1 MKVLNKPAR
10 PSKAGERSAP
20 LASSA
25 KSSSLALRRDPG
37 NDVPHRFLQ
46 ARLEV
51 GDPHDPLEREA
62 DRVAEEVMRMPDPA
76 AASAGV
82 EHRPIGSSTIRR
94 VCSQC
99 EDELQRRELGPS
111 AETQTSSL
119 DSVDATLRQTG
130 RPLDAATRAFF
141 EPRFGVDF
149 GSVRV
154 HTDAQAAASARGVS
168 ALAYTVGR
176 DVVFNTGQYAPHSE
190 SGRRLLAHELTHV
203 VQQSGTDA
211 NRVDRRDEKG
221 GLRPIS
227 GNRPSSVVQ
236 RRLVMFG
243 TLTDV
248 NAMLGMLAPPAG
260 LTLNLNVANNQV
272 QIAAVLPAAP
282 PSPALRAQLTTIIN
296 HATQH
301 AEVIVARGQPQ
312 VQVGAFPQPS
322 DLTVTRVQQIDIDDI
337 LAIER
342 DAAGNGV
349 AKAMHEIQENF
360 FAHASVPVAGTDLF
374 AAAHQDAIRAES
386 AVAAELVGPGRRVA
400 AVAVAAGAETRNI
413 QDFENYYLV
422 YRTRPNAATQDVR
435 VTNARR
441 RAKDVVSTRTID
453 NFPTSGLFSPLAG
466 RAVPAA
472 GGAIVAAAAADVA
485 AEPTATV
492 RIEGFADD
500 NELGGDLISG
510 LRATDVQALLVA
522 AGVAQGRIHFEGRGR
537 TNFAVPNTSAA
548 NRALNRRVVITVT
561 RPGAILP

>member
-1 MKVLNKPAR
+1 MRVANFDKSKRRAAAAPATLRAHPPGAAPAR
-10 PSKAGERSAP
+10 
-20 LASSA
+20 
-25 KSSSLALRRDPG
+25 
-37 NDVPHRFLQ
+37 LQ
-46 ARLEV
+46 PKLTV
-51 GDPHDPLEREA
+51 GRPDDEYEKEA
-62 DRVAEEVMRMPDPA
+62 DQIADEVMRMPDPA
-76 AASAGV
+76 AARRGIDSA
-82 EHRPIGSSTIRR
+82 PIRAPGIQRA
-94 VCSQC
+94 CKEC
-99 EDELQRRELGPS
+99 EDELQRRARSPAARGEGFN
-111 AETQTSSL
+111 L
-119 DSVDATLRQTG
+119 DGVDATLRQPG

-149 GSVRV
+149 GGVRV
-154 HTDAQAAASARGVS
+154 HTDAQAAASAREVS

-203 VQQSGTDA
+203 VQQSGA
-211 NRVDRRDEKG
+211 EPGRISPSREEN
-221 GLRPIS
+221 GLRPLS
-227 GNRPSSVVQ
+227 QNRAPGVLQ

-337 LAIER
+337 LAIE
-342 DAAGNGV
+342 AGAPGNGV
-349 AKAMHEIQENF
+349 GKAMHEIQENF
-360 FAHASVPVAGTDLF
+360 FAHASVPAGGTDLF
-374 AAAHQDAIRAES
+374 PAAHQDAIRAES
-386 AVAAELVGPGRRVA
+386 AVASELVGPGRRVA
-400 AVAVAAGAETRNI
+400 SVAVAAGGETRNI

-435 VTNARR
+435 VTSARR

-453 NFPTSGLFSPLAG
+453 NFPTSGLFSPLGG

-472 GGAIVAAAAADVA
+472 GGAIVTAAAADVA

-522 AGVAQGRIHFEGRGR
+522 AGVAQGRIHFQGRGR